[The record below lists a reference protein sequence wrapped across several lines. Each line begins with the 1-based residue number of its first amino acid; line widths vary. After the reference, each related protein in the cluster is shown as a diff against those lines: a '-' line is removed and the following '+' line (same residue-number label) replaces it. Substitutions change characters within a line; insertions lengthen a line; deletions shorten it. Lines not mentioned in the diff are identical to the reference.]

1 MSLTTPQRN
10 VIKGMATGL
19 LTAIAAFGL
28 TAWLQPFGALD
39 DNLPAR
45 VRMAM
50 LSALAPALMLAVCI
64 ARLAAHRF
72 RTPQDLDGS
81 GLTVGTERAKILQAL
96 LQNTLEQ
103 TVLAVPVYAA
113 FSLFA
118 PARLLAVAPLAAL
131 LFVGGRLLF
140 FRGYQRGAGG
150 RALGFALTFYPTL
163 LLLAGA
169 VGLVIA
175 GGRITS

>member
-1 MSLTTPQRN
+1 
-10 VIKGMATGL
+10 MATGL

-28 TAWLQPFGALD
+28 TAWLQPFGAID
-39 DNLPAR
+39 DNVATR
-45 VRMAM
+45 GRMAV

-81 GLTVGTERAKILQAL
+81 GLTAGTETAKILQAL

-118 PARLLAVAPLAAL
+118 PARLLAVTPLAAL
-131 LFVGGRLLF
+131 LFVLGRLLF
-140 FRGYQRGAGG
+140 FRGYRRGAGG

-163 LLLAGA
+163 LLLVGAIGFAGA
-169 VGLVIA
+169 GARSIY
-175 GGRITS
+175 